1 MAQIL
6 ILHKEGL
13 LVQKIDIYELSVEGK
28 LIVTKMEPLLSIF
41 QVLDE
46 NHDYWA
52 MQDLCMFL
60 PHLLGGIGELGNC
73 KEIVLN
79 TYF

>member
-52 MQDLCMFL
+52 RQNLCTFL
-60 PHLLGGIGELGNC
+60 PHLLGQ
-73 KEIVLN
+73 
-79 TYF
+79 